1 MLKDYSMRKM
11 IRILEVPLYLLIIS
25 MMCMELGSSLMAF
38 FLLIFSIL
46 RLVVNVVTD
55 EFNYKK

>member
-25 MMCMELGSSLMAF
+25 MMCLELESSFMAF
-38 FLLIFSIL
+38 FLLICSIV
-46 RLVVNVVTD
+46 RLVVNVLTD
-55 EFNYKK
+55 EFNYKN